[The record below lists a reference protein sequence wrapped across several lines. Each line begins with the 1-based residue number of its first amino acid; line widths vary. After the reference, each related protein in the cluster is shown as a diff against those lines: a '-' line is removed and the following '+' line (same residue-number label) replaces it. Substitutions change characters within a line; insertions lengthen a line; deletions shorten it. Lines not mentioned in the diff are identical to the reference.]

1 MPQTTR
7 ASIMRK
13 APGRYETVELEV
25 DDPRQNEVTVK
36 LTASGLCHSD
46 DHIATGDL
54 AVAHYP
60 ICGGH
65 EGAGVVTAVGPNT
78 PGFEVGDHVVFSF
91 VPACGRC
98 PACARG
104 QFNLCDT
111 GINTLVGS
119 RPDDPTSF
127 RMKLDGEDVGQ
138 VAGISTFAEY
148 TTANVDSVVKID
160 KEIPL
165 KQAALIGCGVPT
177 GWGSAVN
184 SAQVQ
189 PGDTVVVMGIGGIG
203 INAVQGARHAGATTI
218 IAVDPVPFKREK
230 AQEFGA
236 THTFQSI
243 EEATTYAQSIT
254 NGQGADS
261 AIVTIG
267 VVTGEHVAQAVAA
280 IRKGG
285 TVVVTGIGKMTD
297 VGAPISLFE
306 LTMMQKRIQGSL
318 YGENSPHD
326 IIPRLL
332 RMYQAGQLKLD
343 ELITRE
349 YTLDQIAEAYDD
361 MHAGKNIRGVVVY
374 D

>member
-7 ASIMRK
+7 ASIMRQ
-13 APGRYETVELEV
+13 APGRYETVELEL
-25 DDPRQNEVTVK
+25 DDPRQHEVTVK

-297 VGAPISLFE
+297 I
-306 LTMMQKRIQGSL
+306 
-318 YGENSPHD
+318 
-326 IIPRLL
+326 
-332 RMYQAGQLKLD
+332 
-343 ELITRE
+343 
-349 YTLDQIAEAYDD
+349 
-361 MHAGKNIRGVVVY
+361 
-374 D
+374 

>member
-13 APGRYETVELEV
+13 APGRYETVEVQL

-36 LTASGLCHSD
+36 LAASGLCHSD
-46 DHIATGDL
+46 DHVATGDIM
-54 AVAHYP
+54 VGHYP

-65 EGAGVVTAVGPNT
+65 EGSGVVTAVGPNT

-91 VPACGRC
+91 LPACGRC
-98 PACARG
+98 ASCARG

-111 GINTLVGS
+111 GANTLVGS
-119 RPDDPTSF
+119 RADDPTSF
-127 RMKLDGEDVGQ
+127 RMTLDGEDVGQ
-138 VAGISTFAEY
+138 MAGISTFAEY
-148 TTANVDSVVKID
+148 TTAHVDSVVKID

-177 GWGSAVN
+177 GWGAAVN

-189 PGDTVVVMGIGGIG
+189 PGDTVVIMGIGGIG
-203 INAVQGARHAGATTI
+203 INAVQGAKHAGATTI

-236 THTFQSI
+236 THAFEGI
-243 EEATTYAQSIT
+243 EEATAYAQSIT
-254 NGQGADS
+254 NGQGADA

-267 VVTGEHVAQAVAA
+267 VVTGDHVAQAMAA
-280 IRKGG
+280 IRKAG

-297 VGAPISLFE
+297 VGAPVSLFE

-318 YGENSPHD
+318 YGENSPRD
-326 IIPRLL
+326 IIPKLL
-332 RMYQAGQLKLD
+332 RMYQSGQLKLD

-349 YTLDQIAEAYDD
+349 YSLDQVAEAYDD
-361 MHAGKNIRGVVVY
+361 MHAGLNIRGVVVY

>member
-13 APGRYETVELEV
+13 APGRYETVEVEL

-36 LTASGLCHSD
+36 LAASGLCHSD
-46 DHIATGDL
+46 DHVATGDIM
-54 AVAHYP
+54 VGHYP

-91 VPACGRC
+91 LPACGRC
-98 PACARG
+98 PSCARG

-111 GINTLVGS
+111 GANTLVGS
-119 RPDDPTSF
+119 RADDPTSF

-138 VAGISTFAEY
+138 MAGISTFAEY
-148 TTANVDSVVKID
+148 TTAHVDSVVKID

-177 GWGSAVN
+177 GWGAAVN

-189 PGDTVVVMGIGGIG
+189 PGDTVIVMGIGGIG

-218 IAVDPVPFKREK
+218 IAVDPVAFKREK

-236 THTFQSI
+236 THTFEGI

-254 NGQGADS
+254 NGQGADA

-267 VVTGEHVAQAVAA
+267 VVTGEHVAQAMAS
-280 IRKGG
+280 IRKAG

-297 VGAPISLFE
+297 VGAPVSLFE

-326 IIPRLL
+326 IIPKLL

-349 YTLDQIAEAYDD
+349 YTIDQIAEAYDD

>member
-1 MPQTTR
+1 MPLTTR

-13 APGRYETVELEV
+13 APGTYETVEIELE
-25 DDPRQNEVTVK
+25 DPRQDEVTVK
-36 LTASGLCHSD
+36 LAASGLCHSD
-46 DHIATGDL
+46 DHIATGDIM
-54 AVAHYP
+54 VGHYP

-78 PGFEVGDHVVFSF
+78 RGFEVGDHVVFSF
-91 VPACGRC
+91 LPACGRC
-98 PACARG
+98 SACARG
-104 QFNLCDT
+104 DFNLCDT
-111 GINTLVGS
+111 GANTLVGS
-119 RPDDPTSF
+119 RADDPTSF
-127 RMKLDGEDVGQ
+127 RMHLDGEDVGQ
-138 VAGISTFAEY
+138 MAGISTFSEY
-148 TTANVDSVVKID
+148 TTAHVDSVVKIGKD
-160 KEIPL
+160 VPL

-177 GWGSAVN
+177 GWGAAVN
-184 SAQVQ
+184 SAKVQ
-189 PGDTVVVMGIGGIG
+189 PGDTVVVMGVGGIG

-236 THTFQSI
+236 THTFEGI
-243 EEATTYAQSIT
+243 EEATDYARSIT

-267 VVTGEHVAQAVAA
+267 VVKGEHVAQAMAA
-280 IRKGG
+280 IRKAG
-285 TVVVTGIGKMTD
+285 TVVVTGIGSMAD
-297 VGAPISLFE
+297 LGVPVSLFE

-326 IIPRLL
+326 IIPKLV

-349 YTLDQIAEAYDD
+349 YTIDQVAEAYED
-361 MHAGKNIRGVVVY
+361 MHAGKNIRGVVVF

>member
-13 APGRYETVELEV
+13 APGRYETVEVLL

-36 LTASGLCHSD
+36 LAASGLCHSD
-46 DHIATGDL
+46 DHIATGDIM
-54 AVAHYP
+54 VGHYP

-91 VPACGRC
+91 LPACGRC
-98 PACARG
+98 ASCARG

-111 GINTLVGS
+111 GANTLVGS
-119 RPDDPTSF
+119 RADDPTSF
-127 RMKLDGEDVGQ
+127 RMTLDGEDVGQ
-138 VAGISTFAEY
+138 MAGISTFAEY
-148 TTANVDSVVKID
+148 TTAHVDSVVKID

-177 GWGSAVN
+177 GWGAAVN

-189 PGDTVVVMGIGGIG
+189 PGDTVIVMGIGGIG
-203 INAVQGARHAGATTI
+203 INAVQGAKHAGATTI

-236 THTFQSI
+236 THTFEGI
-243 EEATTYAQSIT
+243 EEATAYAQSIT

-267 VVTGEHVAQAVAA
+267 VVTGDHVAQAMAA
-280 IRKGG
+280 IRKAG

-297 VGAPISLFE
+297 VGAPVSLFE

-326 IIPRLL
+326 IIPKLL

-361 MHAGKNIRGVVVY
+361 MHAGINIRGVVVY

>member
-1 MPQTTR
+1 
-7 ASIMRK
+7 MRK
-13 APGRYETVELEV
+13 APGRYETVELEL

-36 LTASGLCHSD
+36 LAASGLCHSD
-46 DHIATGDL
+46 DHIATGDIM
-54 AVAHYP
+54 VGHYP

-98 PACARG
+98 SACARG
-104 QFNLCDT
+104 DFNLCDT
-111 GINTLVGS
+111 GANTLVGS
-119 RPDDPTSF
+119 RADDPTSF
-127 RMKLDGEDVGQ
+127 RMTLDGEDVGQ
-138 VAGISTFAEY
+138 MAGISTFAEY
-148 TTANVDSVVKID
+148 TTAHVDSVVKIA

-165 KQAALIGCGVPT
+165 KPAALIGCGVPT
-177 GWGSAVN
+177 GWGAAVN
-184 SAQVQ
+184 SAKVQ

-203 INAVQGARHAGATTI
+203 INAVQGAKHAGATTI

-236 THTFQSI
+236 THTFEGI
-243 EEATTYAQSIT
+243 EEATAYAQSIT

-267 VVTGEHVAQAVAA
+267 VVTGEHVAQAMAA
-280 IRKGG
+280 IRKAG
-285 TVVVTGIGKMTD
+285 TVVVTGVGKMTD
-297 VGAPISLFE
+297 LDVPVSLFE

-326 IIPRLL
+326 IIPKLL

-349 YTLDQIAEAYDD
+349 YTIDQVAEAYDD
-361 MHAGKNIRGVVVY
+361 MHAGLNIRGVVVF

>member
-13 APGRYETVELEV
+13 APGRYETVEVEL

-36 LTASGLCHSD
+36 LAASGLCHSD

-54 AVAHYP
+54 MVGHYP

-65 EGAGVVTAVGPNT
+65 EGSGVVTAVGPNT
-78 PGFEVGDHVVFSF
+78 PAFEVGDHVVFSF
-91 VPACGRC
+91 LPACGRC
-98 PACARG
+98 AACARG

-111 GINTLVGS
+111 GANTLGGS
-119 RPDDPTSF
+119 RADDPTSF
-127 RMKLDGEDVGQ
+127 RMTLDGEGVGQ
-138 VAGISTFAEY
+138 MAGISTFAEY
-148 TTANVDSVVKID
+148 TTAHVDSVVKID

-177 GWGSAVN
+177 GWGAAVN
-184 SAQVQ
+184 SAKVR
-189 PGDTVVVMGIGGIG
+189 PGDTVIIMGIGGIG
-203 INAVQGARHAGATTI
+203 INAVQGAEHAGATTI

-230 AQEFGA
+230 AEEFGA
-236 THTFQSI
+236 THTFEGI
-243 EEATTYAQSIT
+243 EEATAYAQSIT

-267 VVTGEHVAQAVAA
+267 VVTGDHVAQAMAS

-297 VGAPISLFE
+297 VGAPVSLFE

-326 IIPRLL
+326 IVPKLL

-349 YTLDQIAEAYDD
+349 YSLDQIAEAYDD
-361 MHAGKNIRGVVVY
+361 MHAGVNIRGVVVY